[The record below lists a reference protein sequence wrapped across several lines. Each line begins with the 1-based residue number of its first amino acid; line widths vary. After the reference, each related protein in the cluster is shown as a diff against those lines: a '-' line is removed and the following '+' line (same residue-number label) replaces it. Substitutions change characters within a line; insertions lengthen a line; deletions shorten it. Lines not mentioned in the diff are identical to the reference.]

1 VDGSLCVCALSRV
14 AEELLGAEETAAVN
28 RHLSEFLVPADAEAA
43 GADRF
48 LLGGD
53 YASLG
58 AWPVETLERLRTLP
72 SAGWL
77 RGNWERWQAHP
88 GDAPELEFIQAAQA
102 WVLEQLPREAAAE
115 LGELPTTIRLG
126 EAFFS
131 HGSPSS
137 DMRTFMPQPAEDED
151 ELLAGLDERR
161 LVFGHSHLQF
171 RRITA
176 NGVGL
181 VNAGSVGLPFD
192 GDTRAAYALFR
203 DDGVELRRVGY
214 DHLAVAAAIR
224 ERMPGFGDDVAKRI
238 ETASPPGA

>member
-1 VDGSLCVCALSRV
+1 VLAALYDIHGNLP
-14 AEELLGAEETAAVN
+14 ALEAV
-28 RHLSEFLVPADAEAA
+28 LADADAA

-88 GDAPELEFIQAAQA
+88 GEAPELDFIQAALA
-102 WVLEQLPREAAAE
+102 WVLDELPEGAAQE
-115 LGELPTTIRLG
+115 LGELPTTIRLD

-131 HGSPSS
+131 HGSPAS
-137 DMRTFMPQPAEDED
+137 DMRTFMPQPAGDED
-151 ELLAGLDERR
+151 ELLAGLHERR

-171 RRITA
+171 ERVAA
-176 NGVGL
+176 NGVEL

-192 GDTRAAYALFR
+192 GDTRAAYALLR
-203 DDGVELRRVGY
+203 ENGVELRRVAY

-224 ERMPGFGDDVAKRI
+224 ERMPGFGDDLAVRI
-238 ETASPPGA
+238 ETANPPEA